1 MANYYGVGRTN
12 YFAVKDAKAFEA
24 EMADYP
30 VEVITRKDEDGKK
43 VLYGLMDANED
54 GGGWVWSHYRTLT
67 DEDGNE
73 EWADFEIDWTDVFA
87 RHLVDGWVAILVET
101 GAEKYRYVSG
111 YALAVNSKGE
121 TREINL
127 SRDIDKLA
135 QELGENV
142 TDASY

>member
-1 MANYYGVGRTN
+1 MANYYGVARTN
-12 YFAVKDAKAFEA
+12 YFAVKDAEAFKD
-24 EMADYP
+24 EMANYA
-30 VEVITRKDEDGKK
+30 VEVITREGEDG
-43 VLYGLMDANED
+43 VTLYGLMDTDSD
-54 GGGWVWSHYRTLT
+54 GGGWNWSYVAELE
-67 DEDGNE
+67 DEDGE
-73 EWADFEIDWTDVFA
+73 IIETDLEIDWVEVFA

-121 TREINL
+121 SREINL

-135 QELGENV
+135 REIGENV